1 LADCG
6 SSSWRFYEDRTA
18 HVAGLVLGDD
28 DKFPTNIAVWQSSKN
43 IYTPGANVKLVSKPF
58 AGFKNNF
65 GAGWIKKSASVRRVT
80 LRRLETVLRHANGT
94 RCVAGLPTRC
104 TRKPSAKHVQG
115 VIKNT

>member
-1 LADCG
+1 M
-6 SSSWRFYEDRTA
+6 
-18 HVAGLVLGDD
+18 AGLVLGDD